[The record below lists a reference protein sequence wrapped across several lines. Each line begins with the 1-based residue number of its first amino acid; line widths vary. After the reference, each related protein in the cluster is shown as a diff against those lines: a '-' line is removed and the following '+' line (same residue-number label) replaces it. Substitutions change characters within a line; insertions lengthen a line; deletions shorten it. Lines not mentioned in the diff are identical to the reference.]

1 MYDNYNYP
9 MGADTPSAPWNER
22 EIPEVEM
29 DCEVAVT
36 LSRNAVVMTDL
47 YSEDRDGNRE
57 FLGSY
62 TDVESAYKDQYH
74 SIPALLGE
82 LTRYINAEL
91 ASGNISASRKFE
103 LEEMLDGCKG
113 WEVGELEIADYKLQ

>member
-36 LSRNAVVMTDL
+36 LSRNAVVMTDI
-47 YSEDRDGNRE
+47 YTEDKDGYRE
-57 FLGSY
+57 FMGSY
-62 TDVESAYKDQYH
+62 ADVEDAFKGQYH
-74 SIPALLGE
+74 SIPTLLEELKKYINGE
-82 LTRYINAEL
+82 LAG
-91 ASGNISASRKFE
+91 GNISTSRKFE
-103 LEEMLDGCKG
+103 LEEMLDSCQG
-113 WEVGELEIADYKLQ
+113 WEVGELEITDYKLS